1 MVRYHLLGL
10 GLGVVMLGSSLDV
23 LLTNASHDA
32 AHSISNGQ
40 SQQLLAYWDTE
51 LKQDATLISYTK
63 RVIQSEQT
71 QLRQTTAAIG
81 ALNAELIKLQT
92 LASRS
97 KSGLHVTPT
106 AYHSQ
111 PLPAA
116 TTVTVSAPPMTVSPP
131 PATTSGPPSVQTVT
145 SASGG

>member
-1 MVRYHLLGL
+1 
-10 GLGVVMLGSSLDV
+10 MLGSSLDV

-63 RVIQSEQT
+63 HVIQSEQT

-97 KSGLHVTPT
+97 RSGLHVTPT

-111 PLPAA
+111 PIPAA

-131 PATTSGPPSVQTVT
+131 PATTSGPSVQTVT